1 MIRTL
6 VTAHINSLDL
16 HELTIQ
22 INDRSLGYLTAQKQ
36 QNYVA
41 STNRRVQ
48 MISGIRSDRLDQE
61 SIVQSRDMLRKW
73 AAVFR
78 ELQIYG
84 LDVFPAILKRE
95 ILHADFIFL
104 ICDEIV
110 IALVSRYLG
119 LYLHRNGKLYRQ
131 QPAVIDAAVIPSSF
145 MPAADYYAFVPAEG
159 DVLLALDPNF
169 VDLFEPQGLEEILS
183 DPRQITVQMSE
194 LNNLASAY
202 GYSSDH
208 TWVGFKVTRIERSLH
223 TNRTRLQKIPTSKE
237 YLSRVI
243 PISGSNHLVLEGRRV
258 TTSDNEDKKVHVP
271 SDSYFPRFSGVH
283 SLGGSRKEHMPSK
296 IKAQESDP
304 NYERRPSSVHA
315 QIEHETNIGFLDRL
329 KILEFKRCKRMWNS
343 FIYRLTHLFPSSR
356 PLSLLALISIILVI
370 LVMSIL
376 LFSSLKDDK
385 VNQQNG
391 DVPKV
396 SQPLID
402 ADDNEVLATDFEIKL
417 TVKAQSMQIM
427 AVPGSTELVA
437 TTTRGDTVWQLTKED
452 KDGWVMVRLADGRT
466 GYVPLTVLL
475 PGE

>member
-16 HELTIQ
+16 NDLTIQ
-22 INDRSLGYLTAQKQ
+22 INDRSLGYLTGQKP
-36 QNYVA
+36 QNYFA

-84 LDVFPAILKRE
+84 LDVFPSILKRE
-95 ILHADFIFL
+95 KVHADFIFL

-119 LYLHRNGKLYRQ
+119 LYLHRNGRLYRQ
-131 QPAVIDAAVIPSSF
+131 QPAVIDSAVIPGSF

-159 DVLLALDPNF
+159 DILLALDPHF

-208 TWVGFKVTRIERSLH
+208 TWVGFKVTRIERPLH
-223 TNRTRLQKIPTSKE
+223 ANKTRLQKIPTSKE

-243 PISGSNHLVLEGRRV
+243 PIAGSNRLVLEGQRD
-258 TTSDNEDKKVHVP
+258 TMSNNEDKKVYVP
-271 SDSYFPRFSGVH
+271 GDSHFPRFSGSH
-283 SLGGSRKEHMPSK
+283 RLGGSRNEHEASK
-296 IKAQESDP
+296 IRIQESDP
-304 NYERRPSSVHA
+304 NYERRPSSLHT
-315 QIEHETNIGFLDRL
+315 QIEHEANIGFLDRL
-329 KILEFKRCKRMWNS
+329 KMLEFKRCKQLWNR
-343 FIYRLTHLFPSSR
+343 FLYRLTHLFPSSR
-356 PLSLLALISIILVI
+356 PLSLLALISIILVV
-370 LVMSIL
+370 LVFSIL
-376 LFSSLKDDK
+376 LFTSLKGDK
-385 VNQQNG
+385 KTQQNE
-391 DVPKV
+391 DVPKI
-396 SQPLID
+396 SQPL
-402 ADDNEVLATDFEIKL
+402 ANAESGEAVATDFEIKL
-417 TVKAQSMQIM
+417 TIKAQSMQIM
-427 AVPGSTELVA
+427 SAPGSTELVA
-437 TTTRGDTVWQLTKED
+437 TATRGDTVWQLTKED
-452 KDGWVMVRLADGRT
+452 KDGWVMVRLTDGRT